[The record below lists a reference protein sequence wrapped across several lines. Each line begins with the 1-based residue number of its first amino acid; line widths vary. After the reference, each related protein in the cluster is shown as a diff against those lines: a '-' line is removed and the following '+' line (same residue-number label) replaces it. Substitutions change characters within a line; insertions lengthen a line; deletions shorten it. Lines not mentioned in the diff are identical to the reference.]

1 MDSDDDLMSG
11 VSSEDDVLQDE
22 SDDGN
27 ASGDGEFADSCLV
40 IGATILTAERKQTS
54 ASTNQSLT

>member
-22 SDDGN
+22 SDDAN
-27 ASGDGEFADSCLV
+27 ASGDGEFANTCLA
-40 IGATILTAERKQTS
+40 IGAAILTAERK
-54 ASTNQSLT
+54 